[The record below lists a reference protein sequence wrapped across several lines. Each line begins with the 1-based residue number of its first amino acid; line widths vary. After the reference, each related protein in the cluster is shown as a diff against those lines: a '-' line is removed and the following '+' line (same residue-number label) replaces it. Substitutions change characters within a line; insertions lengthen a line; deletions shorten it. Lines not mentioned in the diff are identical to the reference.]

1 MIIRKCERNINIVIT
16 IASYREFYIP
26 FFIPIYNGYYNSS
39 AISSA
44 YLTSAL
50 LCVCSKRK
58 AQYGNQHQ

>member
-26 FFIPIYNGYYNSS
+26 FFIPINNGYNNGSTI
-39 AISSA
+39 ASA
-44 YLTSAL
+44 YFTSAL